1 MIRTKVVNLTKIK
14 GIAFRQKLP
23 SGGSGIVILREGVA
37 QPGIASISKTSGEA
51 IPTANTPTDVYPPD
65 VFKEAISLTAGLPYK
80 KLGKVQLNDEIAVE
94 APAEKQEG
102 NVLIALHHYMILT
115 VACRATVF
123 LIRLAILTSQEEMRQ
138 LHSSRK

>member
-1 MIRTKVVNLTKIK
+1 MK
-14 GIAFRQKLP
+14 G
-23 SGGSGIVILREGVA
+23 
-37 QPGIASISKTSGEA
+37 
-51 IPTANTPTDVYPPD
+51 
-65 VFKEAISLTAGLPYK
+65 LTAVDFIVKK

-94 APAEKQEG
+94 DPAEKQEG